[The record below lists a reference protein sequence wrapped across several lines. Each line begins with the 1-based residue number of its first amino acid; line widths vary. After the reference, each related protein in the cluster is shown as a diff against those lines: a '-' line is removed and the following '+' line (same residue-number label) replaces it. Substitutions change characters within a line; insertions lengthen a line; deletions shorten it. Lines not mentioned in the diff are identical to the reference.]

1 MSLTGS
7 FVVFVILWWLILFMI
22 LPRDIN
28 SQKRKICYE
37 GTEPGAPTNPR
48 IIKTHNNHSYY
59 LNFICDHLFLNYF
72 DILNIRRILST
83 EAFKLSSNTER
94 ELSEAKIKSHQLC

>member
-28 SQKRKICYE
+28 TRKDKDFIVK
-37 GTEPGAPTNPR
+37 GADPGAPTNPNIGKKLVITTAITLILFM
-48 IIKTHNNHSYY
+48 IIY
-59 LNFICDHLFLNYF
+59 FLNYF
-72 DILNIRRILST
+72 DILNIRRILS
-83 EAFKLSSNTER
+83 
-94 ELSEAKIKSHQLC
+94 

>member
-28 SQKRKICYE
+28 SQKDKDFVVL
-37 GTEPGAPTNPR
+37 GTDPGAPSNPNIVKNL
-48 IIKTHNNHSYY
+48 IITTTITSILFAIIY
-59 LNFICDHLFLNYF
+59 FLNYF
-72 DILNIRRILST
+72 DILNIRRILS
-83 EAFKLSSNTER
+83 
-94 ELSEAKIKSHQLC
+94 

>member
-28 SQKRKICYE
+28 SQKDKDFVVL
-37 GTEPGAPTNPR
+37 GTDPGAPSNPNIVKKL
-48 IIKTHNNHSYY
+48 IITTTITSILFAIIY
-59 LNFICDHLFLNYF
+59 FLNYF
-72 DILNIRRILST
+72 DILNIRRILS
-83 EAFKLSSNTER
+83 
-94 ELSEAKIKSHQLC
+94 

>member
-28 SQKRKICYE
+28 SQRERLRY
-37 GTEPGAPTNPR
+37 
-48 IIKTHNNHSYY
+48 
-59 LNFICDHLFLNYF
+59 
-72 DILNIRRILST
+72 RR
-83 EAFKLSSNTER
+83 
-94 ELSEAKIKSHQLC
+94 H